1 MSHGLSSF
9 KHYLFKQHRRT
20 VGSSVGVSDDD
31 NDDPDGYDDE
41 EDRRNASRLNDEPGS
56 SYAGS
61 DFLDIK
67 TRPGD
72 DNVTDDEATTHSDH
86 ETVNGPGNAKS
97 QARRI
102 HHKSKRSKEQR
113 QRDKLWKRGGL
124 LVFWL
129 LAAVVLI
136 TVGEK
141 HLLEK
146 TIDVPQGEQ
155 GKGKLTLDFDIFYP
169 KTNKIF

>member
-1 MSHGLSSF
+1 MYKNPL
-9 KHYLFKQHRRT
+9 
-20 VGSSVGVSDDD
+20 VGSSAGASDDE
-31 NDDPDGYDDE
+31 DE
-41 EDRRNASRLNDEPGS
+41 EDYEGYHEVDRKNPSRLQDEPGS

-72 DNVTDDEATTHSDH
+72 ENATDDEATTHSDH
-86 ETVNGPGNAKS
+86 DPANGPGNAKT
-97 QARRI
+97 QARRL

-124 LVFWL
+124 LIFWL

-136 TVGEK
+136 SVGRS
-141 HLLEK
+141 
-146 TIDVPQGEQ
+146 ICWRRP
-155 GKGKLTLDFDIFYP
+155 
-169 KTNKIF
+169 